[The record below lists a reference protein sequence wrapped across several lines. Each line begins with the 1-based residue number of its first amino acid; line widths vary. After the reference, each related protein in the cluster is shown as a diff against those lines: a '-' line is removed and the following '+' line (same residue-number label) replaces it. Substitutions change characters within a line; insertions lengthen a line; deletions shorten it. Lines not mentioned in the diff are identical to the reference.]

1 VSFFGSN
8 YNQKRFKTIK
18 VVKYY
23 PYNTKSEKLLFINYK
38 RQNFCFL
45 YISSQR
51 IVESYVEF
59 NIIRYID
66 FSLTGRR
73 EEKMNFEQLVG
84 EQLKTMDKLLY
95 LQSEIERCQDI
106 KQQLI
111 ALQDE
116 ANVHSVQDE
125 IEQMKIELNRIQ
137 EVFEQ
142 QTEEVIRTY
151 ENQRFETVS

>member
-1 VSFFGSN
+1 
-8 YNQKRFKTIK
+8 
-18 VVKYY
+18 
-23 PYNTKSEKLLFINYK
+23 
-38 RQNFCFL
+38 
-45 YISSQR
+45 
-51 IVESYVEF
+51 
-59 NIIRYID
+59 
-66 FSLTGRR
+66 
-73 EEKMNFEQLVG
+73 MNFEQLVG

-95 LQSEIERCQDI
+95 LQSEIERCLDI
-106 KQQLI
+106 KKQLI

-116 ANVHSVQDE
+116 AKVLSVQEE

>member
-1 VSFFGSN
+1 
-8 YNQKRFKTIK
+8 
-18 VVKYY
+18 
-23 PYNTKSEKLLFINYK
+23 
-38 RQNFCFL
+38 
-45 YISSQR
+45 
-51 IVESYVEF
+51 
-59 NIIRYID
+59 
-66 FSLTGRR
+66 
-73 EEKMNFEQLVG
+73 MNFEQLVG

-106 KQQLI
+106 KKQLI
-111 ALQDE
+111 TLQDE
-116 ANVHSVQDE
+116 AKVLSVQEE

>member
-1 VSFFGSN
+1 
-8 YNQKRFKTIK
+8 
-18 VVKYY
+18 
-23 PYNTKSEKLLFINYK
+23 
-38 RQNFCFL
+38 
-45 YISSQR
+45 
-51 IVESYVEF
+51 
-59 NIIRYID
+59 
-66 FSLTGRR
+66 
-73 EEKMNFEQLVG
+73 MNFEQLVG

-106 KQQLI
+106 KKQLI

-116 ANVHSVQDE
+116 AKVLSVQEE

>member
-1 VSFFGSN
+1 
-8 YNQKRFKTIK
+8 
-18 VVKYY
+18 
-23 PYNTKSEKLLFINYK
+23 
-38 RQNFCFL
+38 
-45 YISSQR
+45 
-51 IVESYVEF
+51 
-59 NIIRYID
+59 
-66 FSLTGRR
+66 
-73 EEKMNFEQLVG
+73 MNFEQLVG

-116 ANVHSVQDE
+116 ANVHSVQDA

>member
-1 VSFFGSN
+1 
-8 YNQKRFKTIK
+8 
-18 VVKYY
+18 
-23 PYNTKSEKLLFINYK
+23 
-38 RQNFCFL
+38 
-45 YISSQR
+45 
-51 IVESYVEF
+51 
-59 NIIRYID
+59 
-66 FSLTGRR
+66 
-73 EEKMNFEQLVG
+73 MNFEQLVG

-106 KQQLI
+106 KKQLI

-116 ANVHSVQDE
+116 AKVHSVQDE

-137 EVFEQ
+137 EIFEQ

>member
-1 VSFFGSN
+1 
-8 YNQKRFKTIK
+8 
-18 VVKYY
+18 
-23 PYNTKSEKLLFINYK
+23 
-38 RQNFCFL
+38 
-45 YISSQR
+45 
-51 IVESYVEF
+51 
-59 NIIRYID
+59 
-66 FSLTGRR
+66 
-73 EEKMNFEQLVG
+73 MNFEQLVG

-106 KQQLI
+106 KNQLI

-116 ANVHSVQDE
+116 VKVHSVQDE

-137 EVFEQ
+137 EIFEK